1 MMFEQ
6 PAVAIQGEKP
16 HCPQCDGV
24 ELRRH
29 GRVGFW
35 QRVVMPR
42 FGLFPWE
49 CGLCRKIFFLP
60 QRSNDYRQHST
71 EYRQYVAEDGRALVG
86 LELVCAPGG
95 AQTAPTAAKSVP
107 LREPGRPK
115 QRAV

>member
-6 PAVAIQGEKP
+6 SAIAIQRQKP
-16 HCPQCDGV
+16 HCPQCEGV

-49 CGLCRKIFFLP
+49 CGLCRKIFFLS
-60 QRSNDYRQHST
+60 QRSTDYRQHAT
-71 EYRQYVAEDGRALVG
+71 EYRQYAAEDGRSPLGFELVG
-86 LELVCAPGG
+86 AP
-95 AQTAPTAAKSVP
+95 AAPTAVTTIP
-107 LREPGRPK
+107 VCEPVRRK